1 MRGTMRILGALSL
14 LVAAVGTPACAAPT
28 DDADSTEGAATEVN
42 PTYVGDGVIAA
53 LNGAHAGDRDKSWGV
68 SSDNA
73 FPEDF
78 LQQIPPPDSWGK
90 SNLANAETC
99 KEGDAGCDADFLLK
113 TCASQSDCKSG
124 GVCTKLESSIAH
136 PGQKAKS
143 FCAGHSD
150 RFLDQ
155 MYGIIAHGKRFVDVT
170 SLTAPDGRFEAAVR
184 NAITFATDSVPNIE
198 IRLMFGNFPGSLL
211 FTKSVMESLTRDVR
225 AGSKANI
232 TVAGYRQGL
241 LSWNHSKIV
250 AADGEIALVGG
261 INMWT
266 PHYLDKD
273 PVHDM
278 SMKVEG
284 GAAIDAHVFANQIW
298 DFACKDSGFL
308 SIETLISS
316 YPDAKASCGPRFV
329 ATKQKTAGARV
340 ISVGRLGAI
349 GGNPADTAIVAMI
362 DAAKKTLRLS
372 QQDLGPV
379 KKVGVSIQGWPEAVM
394 IALLGAMGRGVDVDL
409 ALSNLNATPG
419 SVSPLTTSYSNGWSL
434 ADVAAKF
441 KSLAED
447 HRDVLPGNTDIE
459 ALICSKLHLVNLR
472 SSARSD
478 WPDGRKLASHAKLI
492 VVDDRTFYLGSQN
505 LYIANLA
512 EHGFIVTDRAATE
525 KVLKEYYQPMW
536 NLSKSTLASGSDA
549 PECTLRAAN

>member
-1 MRGTMRILGALSL
+1 MRLLGALSL
-14 LVAAVGTPACAAPT
+14 LVAAVGTSACAAPT
-28 DDADSTEGAATEVN
+28 EDADSTEGAATEVN
-42 PTYVGDGVIAA
+42 PAYVGDGVVAA
-53 LNGAHAGDRDKSWGV
+53 LSRAHAGDRDKSWGV

-73 FPEDF
+73 FPDDF
-78 LQQIPPPDSWGK
+78 LQQIPPPDSWGN

-113 TCASQSDCKSG
+113 TCASQPDCKAG
-124 GVCTKLESSIAH
+124 GVCTKLESSVAH
-136 PGQKAKS
+136 PGQEAKS

-184 NAITFATDSVPNIE
+184 NAITFATDSVPGIE

-211 FTKSVMESLTRDVR
+211 FTRSVMQSLTRDVR
-225 AGSKANI
+225 EGSKAKI

-266 PHYLDKD
+266 PHYLDKN

-278 SMKVEG
+278 SMKVQG
-284 GAAIDAHVFANQIW
+284 GAAIDAHVFANQMW
-298 DFACKDSGFL
+298 DFACKDAGVL

-316 YPDAKASCGPRFV
+316 YPDATTDCGPRFV
-329 ATKQKTAGARV
+329 AAKKETAGARV

-362 DAAKKTLRLS
+362 DAARKNIRLS
-372 QQDLGPV
+372 QQDLGPPR
-379 KKVGVSIQGWPEAVM
+379 KFGVSLSTWPENVM
-394 IALLGAMGRGVDVDL
+394 LALLGAMGRGIDVEL
-409 ALSNLNATPG
+409 ALSNLDATPG
-419 SVSPLTTSYSNGWSL
+419 SVSPLTTSYANGWSL
-434 ADVAAKF
+434 GDVAK
-441 KSLAED
+441 KLKTLAEE
-447 HRDVLPGNTDIE
+447 HRDALPANTDIE
-459 ALICSKLHLVNLR
+459 ALICSKLHLANLR
-472 SSARSD
+472 SSARAD
-478 WPDGRKLASHAKLI
+478 WPDGRKLASHAKLLI
-492 VVDDRTFYLGSQN
+492 VDDHTFYLGSQN

-512 EHGFIVTDRAATE
+512 EHGYIVTDSAAT
-525 KVLKEYYQPMW
+525 KQVLKEYYQPMW

-549 PECTLRAAN
+549 PACTLRTAN